1 MKLPNLWENVNTSV
15 DDLLAQV
22 DSLSDA
28 ATKAMNRAAAA
39 EKEVERLAQAN
50 IALGEQVE
58 RLTKA
63 LDAERIEKVHF
74 AKLAARHHL

>member
-1 MKLPNLWENVNTSV
+1 MKLPSLWENVTASV

-28 ATKAMNRAAAA
+28 ATKAMNRANAA
-39 EKEVERLAQAN
+39 EVEVAKLE
-50 IALGEQVE
+50 IEC
-58 RLTKA
+58 KA
-63 LDAERIEKVHF
+63 LASQVKELTEALDRERIEKVHF